1 MKEEFGKINKEW
13 AKEIQELEKNQKYY
27 EVKKAEKEAIV
38 KAGIERLTKKW
49 YGRIEIVEYFGL
61 R

>member
-38 KAGIERLTKKW
+38 KAGIERLTKK
-49 YGRIEIVEYFGL
+49 
-61 R
+61 